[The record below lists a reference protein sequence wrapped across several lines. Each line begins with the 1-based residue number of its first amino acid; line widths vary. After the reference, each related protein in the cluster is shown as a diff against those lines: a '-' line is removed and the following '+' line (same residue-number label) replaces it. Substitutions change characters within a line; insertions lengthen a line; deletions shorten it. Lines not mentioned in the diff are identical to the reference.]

1 MTVRLDSPL
10 FATIIG
16 WTSSAILCC
25 TLIAQVYKQ
34 WKAKRSSGVS
44 PWLYIGQTATS
55 AGFIAYSALKGDL
68 VFIVTNSILLLVA
81 LAGVWIEHRSTL
93 GE

>member
-1 MTVRLDSPL
+1 ML
-10 FATIIG
+10 ATMIG

-34 WKAKRSSGVS
+34 WKSKRSSGVS

-55 AGFIAYSALKGDL
+55 AGFVAYSALKGDL
-68 VFIVTNSILLLVA
+68 VFIVTNSVLLVVA
-81 LAGVWIEHRSTL
+81 LAGVWIERQTTKA
-93 GE
+93 